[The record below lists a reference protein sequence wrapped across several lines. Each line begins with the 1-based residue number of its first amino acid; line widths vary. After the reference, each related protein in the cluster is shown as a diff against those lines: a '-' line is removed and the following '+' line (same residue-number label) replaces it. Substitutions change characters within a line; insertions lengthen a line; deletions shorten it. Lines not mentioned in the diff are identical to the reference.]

1 MGRAREYS
9 NKQPESKD
17 TGRARPYKI
26 LWFFHS
32 ALLRYQIQESSLIVS
47 PANSQTKTPLLDAL
61 RDRTNHPHAPF
72 YAPGHKRGQGISGP
86 LVDLFGATVFRSD
99 LPELPELDNLFNP
112 EGAIAEAQDLAA
124 EAFGAKSTRF
134 LANGSTCGI
143 IAAILATSG
152 PGDKIILPRNI
163 HSSAISG
170 LILSGA
176 IPIFVNPEYDRTWDI
191 ANSIT
196 PEATASALEQH
207 PDAKAV
213 MMVYPTYHG
222 VCGDLRAIA
231 QITHQYNIPLLV
243 DEAHGAHFNFHPN
256 LPEPALS
263 VGADLTVQS
272 IHKTL
277 GAMTQAS
284 MLHVKGSR
292 IDIQKLN
299 RALQLVQST
308 SPSYIL
314 LASLDAARQQ
324 IALHGEQL
332 MTKTLLLAE
341 KARSRIS
348 LIPGLSVLE
357 PLNTPGFAAL
367 DRTRL
372 TVKVSDLGITGFA
385 ADEILHSELAVTAE
399 LPMPQHLT
407 FIISLGNTETDIDN
421 LVKALTILEG
431 RRKFGN
437 GFYNGCNGCQEEGR
451 SATDSGRGV
460 TEVRKK
466 EEVRKKKS
474 ERRSSMSEGRFA
486 QSPTLPLS
494 HSPPLISPR
503 EAFFLPAETLA
514 ADKAVDRLCAE
525 LICPYPPGIPVLM
538 PGEIITREA
547 VDYLQQVLT
556 AGGKLTGCSDRSL
569 QTLKVVRQ

>member
-1 MGRAREYS
+1 M
-9 NKQPESKD
+9 
-17 TGRARPYKI
+17 
-26 LWFFHS
+26 
-32 ALLRYQIQESSLIVS
+32 
-47 PANSQTKTPLLDAL
+47 NSQQQTPLLDAL
-61 RDRTNHPHAPF
+61 RDRTNHPHSPF
-72 YAPGHKRGQGISGP
+72 YAPGHKGGQGISGP
-86 LVDLFGATVFRSD
+86 LVEFFGAAVFQAD

-112 EGAIAEAQDLAA
+112 EGVIAEAQNLAA
-124 EAFGAKSTRF
+124 EAFGAEHTWF

-143 IAAILATSG
+143 IAAIVATCG

-176 IPIFVNPEYDRTWDI
+176 MPIFVNPEYDSDWDI
-191 ANSIT
+191 AHCIT
-196 PEATASALEQH
+196 PESAAAALKQH

-213 MMVYPTYHG
+213 MVVYPTYHG

-231 QITHQYNIPLLV
+231 KITNQYNIPLLV

-256 LPEPALS
+256 LPEAALS

-292 IDIQKLN
+292 VDIQKLN

-324 IALHGEQL
+324 MALHGQQL
-332 MTKTLLLAE
+332 MTETLLLAE
-341 KARSRIS
+341 KARSQLS
-348 LIPGLSVLE
+348 LIPGLSILE
-357 PLNTPGFAAL
+357 PLNIPGFTDL

-372 TVKVSDLGITGFA
+372 TIKVSDLGITGFA
-385 ADEILHSELAVTAE
+385 ADEILHSQLGVTAE

-407 FIISLGNTETDIDN
+407 FIISLGNTESDIDN
-421 LVKALTILEG
+421 LVK
-431 RRKFGN
+431 
-437 GFYNGCNGCQEEGR
+437 GFTFLAG
-451 SATDSGRGV
+451 
-460 TEVRKK
+460 RKK
-466 EEVRKKKS
+466 EQELPSNGGKSGRKNKEDFS
-474 ERRSSMSEGRFA
+474 E
-486 QSPTLPLS
+486 PPLP
-494 HSPPLISPR
+494 HSPPLPRFLPPPLSPR
-503 EAFFLPAETLA
+503 DAFFSPSETVA
-514 ADKAVDRLCAE
+514 ADKAVDRLSAE

-538 PGEIITREA
+538 PGEIITPKALE
-547 VDYLQQVLT
+547 YLQQIL
-556 AGGKLTGCSDRSL
+556 ADGGKITGCSDPHF

>member
-1 MGRAREYS
+1 MKS
-9 NKQPESKD
+9 
-17 TGRARPYKI
+17 
-26 LWFFHS
+26 
-32 ALLRYQIQESSLIVS
+32 QI
-47 PANSQTKTPLLDAL
+47 KTPLLDAL
-61 RDRTNHPHAPF
+61 RDRTNHPHSPF
-72 YAPGHKRGQGISGP
+72 YAPGHKGGSGISGP
-86 LVDLFGATVFRSD
+86 LVELFGATVFQAD

-112 EGAIAEAQDLAA
+112 EGVIAEAQNLAA
-124 EAFGAKSTRF
+124 EAFGAEHTRF

-143 IAAILATSG
+143 IAAIVATCG

-176 IPIFVNPEYDRTWDI
+176 IPIFVNPEYNPEWDI

-231 QITHQYNIPLLV
+231 KITHQYNIPLLV

-263 VGADLTVQS
+263 AGADLTVQS

-284 MLHVKGSR
+284 MLHVKGDR

-407 FIISLGNTETDIDN
+407 FIISLGNTETDINN
-421 LVKALTILEG
+421 LVKAFTILEG
-431 RRKFGN
+431 RRKK
-437 GFYNGCNGCQEEGR
+437 EEGR
-451 SATDSGRGV
+451 
-460 TEVRKK
+460 RKK
-466 EEVRKKKS
+466 EDVREKKEDVREKMS
-474 ERRSSMSEGRFA
+474 ERRRKMSEGRFA

-494 HSPPLISPR
+494 PSPPLLSPR
-503 EAFFLPAETLA
+503 EAFFFPAETVP

-538 PGEIITREA
+538 PGEIITPEA

-556 AGGKLTGCSDRSL
+556 AGGKITGCSDRDL